1 VKSNIHRAMV
11 NSLRTSVGA
20 QGYQMIVL
28 EFMRADMW
36 GAKLTPNGFHLL
48 AGEAETSPRNC
59 IANIMRDLTV
69 CGAHHVAVLA
79 ANMAVR
85 EQLVAKINRYL
96 PESLKTHV
104 RVFTQSEL
112 DGELFGQW
120 IKSVEIP
127 GVVRS
132 TMPYDRR

>member
-1 VKSNIHRAMV
+1 MKSDLHRAMV
-11 NSLRTSVGA
+11 NSLSIAVRS

-28 EFMRADMW
+28 EYMRIDMW
-36 GAKLTPNGFHLL
+36 GVKLTPNGFHLL

-59 IANIMRDLTV
+59 MANIMRDLTV

-85 EQLVAKINRYL
+85 EQLMAKINRYL

-120 IKSVEIP
+120 IKSAA
-127 GVVRS
+127 S
-132 TMPYDRR
+132 